1 MTKKLI
7 REIIFKARK
16 KAFDKASTNAGMQSL
31 IDVVSNLE
39 SKQVIAGYMPIR
51 TEISPLAAM
60 NKLSNIGKSMC
71 VPVVQSAGEPL
82 LFKEWTPNS
91 NMLVGPFGAEIPEH
105 GEFLEPEVL
114 IVPLVAFDRNGAR
127 VGYGGGFYDRSLEE
141 LRKKRPTIA
150 IGFAYAAQEFIDIPT
165 EVTDQ
170 SLDIIITESEILY
183 INK

>member
-16 KAFDKASTNAGMQSL
+16 KAFDNASTNAGMQSL

-60 NKLSNIGKSMC
+60 NKLSNSGKSIC

-114 IVPLVAFDRNGAR
+114 IVPLVAFDRKGAR
-127 VGYGGGFYDRSLEE
+127 VGYGGGFYDRYISTIMND
-141 LRKKRPTIA
+141 KKIIK
-150 IGFAYAAQEFIDIPT
+150 IGLGFSFQKIDKVPINKY
-165 EVTDQ
+165 DKK
-170 SLDIIITESEILY
+170 LDYIITEKNFI
-183 INK
+183 

>member
-16 KAFDKASTNAGMQSL
+16 KAFDNASTNAGMQSL

-60 NKLSNIGKSMC
+60 NKLSNTGKSIC

-91 NMLVGPFGAEIPEH
+91 NMLVGPFGAEIPKY

-114 IVPLVAFDRNGAR
+114 N
-127 VGYGGGFYDRSLEE
+127 
-141 LRKKRPTIA
+141 
-150 IGFAYAAQEFIDIPT
+150 
-165 EVTDQ
+165 
-170 SLDIIITESEILY
+170 
-183 INK
+183 